1 MVLMYYD
8 RYSTGCIVIISIL
21 KRLVEKRRIGLIQ
34 DGRSGCDDGLVVV
47 LLGCPAST
55 DKELWMSLRQVVS
68 GRLVNGYSKNDG
80 ILCYLHRIEVIF
92 VI

>member
-1 MVLMYYD
+1 MMMD
-8 RYSTGCIVIISIL
+8 
-21 KRLVEKRRIGLIQ
+21 LI
-34 DGRSGCDDGLVVV
+34 VV

-80 ILCYLHRIEVIF
+80 ILCYLHRIEVIL
-92 VI
+92 VVWYYD